1 MCILKQ
7 IGGRSNDKNLAIGTM
22 WINDRSM
29 QRGEFLNIG
38 LSVQLR
44 QLS

>member
-1 MCILKQ
+1 MT
-7 IGGRSNDKNLAIGTM
+7 KNLAIGTM

-29 QRGEFLNIG
+29 RRGEFLNIG
-38 LSVQLR
+38 LSTQLR